1 MTKLRAERDL
11 MVKENEQLR
20 ETQEQL
26 VGQLRL
32 CRRHWREAFKFL
44 KGYSQTQTI
53 RADNAIEMLRA
64 IRRSR

>member
-26 VGQLRL
+26 VRQLRL
-32 CRRHWREAFKFL
+32 CRRHWREAFKL
-44 KGYSQTQTI
+44 LAGYEPE
-53 RADNAIEMLRA
+53 RAITAANMVEMLRA